1 MDFEYL
7 SRRYEDELK
16 HASDA
21 ESDAAREAH
30 LALANQYLAKIER
43 LKGGESSEPRL
54 ATQ

>member
-16 HASDA
+16 HASAA

-30 LALANQYLAKIER
+30 LALADQYLAQIER
-43 LKGGESSEPRL
+43 LKGSDGPGPQL

>member
-16 HASDA
+16 HASAA
-21 ESDAAREAH
+21 ESEAAREAH

-43 LKGGESSEPRL
+43 LRGRDGGEPQL